1 MEDIRKAEDIKKIT
15 GWEIMMAQAQIIVV
29 DTIRVGEDI
38 KKTMGKIRGDI
49 RKVTQIISRVTRVP
63 QIVFNKIA
71 D

>member
-1 MEDIRKAEDIKKIT
+1 M
-15 GWEIMMAQAQIIVV
+15 MMAQAQIIVV